1 MTTKTE
7 TKAPFIRRTFGVTGA
22 FSEIFNA
29 IGAGAHAINNLASI
43 AAEGTEPLPELAHRS
58 ATALAVRA
66 NRNLDEQL
74 ALLESNS

>member
-1 MTTKTE
+1 MTNKTE
-7 TKAPFIRRTFGVTGA
+7 ARPAFIRRTFGITGA

-29 IGAGAHAINNLASI
+29 IGAGAHAINNVASI

-74 ALLESNS
+74 ALLDAKS